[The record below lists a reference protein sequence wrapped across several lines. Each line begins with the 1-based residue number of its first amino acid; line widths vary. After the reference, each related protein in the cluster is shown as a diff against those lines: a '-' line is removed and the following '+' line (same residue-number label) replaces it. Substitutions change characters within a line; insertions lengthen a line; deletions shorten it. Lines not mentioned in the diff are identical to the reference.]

1 MNSFFSY
8 ELKIVCFAPILISGA
23 KWSAIISV
31 CRILT
36 PHKNRIFTVAA
47 LGMSFNVKFAASLNQ
62 QHEAPH
68 CASHSLES
76 QHGVPPDESPGVC
89 FKTHPRSQEKDE
101 FGIRELWASPSQ
113 RQMCCLWL
121 LCLILHHVIRL
132 DFLVL
137 MFLFYW
143 FIFLKR
149 NFFFASNLVI
159 SRKSIIF

>member
-1 MNSFFSY
+1 M
-8 ELKIVCFAPILISGA
+8 
-23 KWSAIISV
+23 
-31 CRILT
+31 CRISQ
-36 PHKNRIFTVAA
+36 KYRIFTVAA

-68 CASHSLES
+68 CASHSLAS
-76 QHGVPPDESPGVC
+76 QHGVPPNESPGMC

-121 LCLILHHVIRL
+121 LRLILLHVILL

-137 MFLFYW
+137 MFLLYRFN
-143 FIFLKR
+143 FLKH
-149 NFFFASNLVI
+149 NFFFFFLPVIWLFREKASFSKGALLKAPPLPVL
-159 SRKSIIF
+159 II